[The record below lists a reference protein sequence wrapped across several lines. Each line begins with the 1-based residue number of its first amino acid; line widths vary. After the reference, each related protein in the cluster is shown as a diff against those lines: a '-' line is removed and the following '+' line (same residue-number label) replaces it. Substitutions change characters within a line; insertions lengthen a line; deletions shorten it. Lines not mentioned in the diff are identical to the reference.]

1 MDGEMVVVVALI
13 ALVAGVALGYFRGK
27 GQDQSERIQTLETA
41 LERARTELADYRQEV
56 YQQFSQT
63 AQKFRALDDSYHDL
77 HRQLA
82 ESSQILCGDD
92 ALPLLPDSR
101 SAPLLD
107 VQSRDADRPSTD
119 PPQDEQRVPTLTEL
133 EIQVELPAG
142 DKTADDTQS
151 SATATR
157 V

>member
-13 ALVAGVALGYFRGK
+13 ALAAGVALGYFRGK

-41 LERARTELADYRQEV
+41 LERARTELADYRQDV

-63 AQKFRALDDSYHDL
+63 AEKFRALDDSYHDL

>member
-13 ALVAGVALGYFRGK
+13 ALAAGAALGYFRGK
-27 GQDQSERIQTLETA
+27 GQDQSERILTLETA
-41 LERARTELADYRQEV
+41 LERARTELADYRRDV

-63 AQKFRALDDSYHDL
+63 AEKFRALDDSYHDL